1 MLKLSISAS
10 VMIHALNAYDN
21 YSKSFPEAF
30 KINKDTLKFENKY
43 LKSHTNNEEFTIE
56 VKEEFL
62 IDMIDGVFSISEK
75 LMPIL
80 PVAVPIIQSINQD
93 MKAFKAKWDTSE
105 TNPFNMI
112 HNKKPVVFSSEGW
125 DFVIDSVNST
135 DSLILKDGETT
146 VQVDNF
152 LILNPKTKAGFKVYS
167 HQLQLIVENK
177 LYLIVKYPKSL
188 QVALKNLLTD
198 YYKIT
203 L

>member
-93 MKAFKAKWDTSE
+93 MKSFKDKWNSNVPTKIDSG
-105 TNPFNMI
+105 
-112 HNKKPVVFSSEGW
+112 VVFCSHGWKFTINSSNHPE
-125 DFVIDSVNST
+125 
-135 DSLILKDGETT
+135 SLVLKDGETT
-146 VQVDNF
+146 VEVSDFIADNS
-152 LILNPKTKAGFKVYS
+152 ISGASFKVYTYN
-167 HQLQLIVENK
+167 LQFIAGDK
-177 LYLIVKYPKSL
+177 SYLLSQYPKSL
-188 QVALKNLLTD
+188 QLAMKDLLTE
-198 YYKIT
+198 YYKVK

>member
-93 MKAFKAKWDTSE
+93 MKSFKDKWHSNVPTKIDSG
-105 TNPFNMI
+105 
-112 HNKKPVVFSSEGW
+112 VVFCSHGWKFTINSSNHPE
-125 DFVIDSVNST
+125 
-135 DSLILKDGETT
+135 SLVLKDGETT
-146 VQVDNF
+146 VEVSDFIADNS
-152 LILNPKTKAGFKVYS
+152 ISGASFKVYTYN
-167 HQLQLIVENK
+167 LQFIAGDK
-177 LYLIVKYPKSL
+177 SYLLSQYPKSL
-188 QVALKNLLTD
+188 QLAMKDLLTE
-198 YYKIT
+198 YYKVK